1 MNNKVLIITVAYG
14 SSRLIIKQNE
24 LIKRFC
30 KDENFEHIVIDN
42 SKVDNVLN
50 ELNSFLE
57 TNKGAFKLHR
67 TNFDIGDNSQSH
79 ALALNWAY
87 SVYKESCDYC
97 FFIDHDCFPVKDFSV
112 VEMLE
117 NKVHGGLIQLR
128 QPKNEEG
135 KEVDF
140 FYFWAGFFMF
150 NNNKIGRSLIDFSPN
165 RQFGLDT
172 GGNLYPLFYIYKKE
186 QYFESSETK
195 HLNPQFEGEEYAML
209 HNEGFLHFIN
219 GSNWSGREN
228 HELRLESLYGILEEK
243 IK

>member
-42 SKVDNVLN
+42 SKVNNVLD

-57 TNKGAFKLHR
+57 TNEDAFKLHR
-67 TNFDIGDNSQSH
+67 TNFETGDNSQSH
-79 ALALNWAY
+79 ALALNYAY
-87 SVYKESCDYC
+87 SVYKESCGYC
-97 FFIDHDCFPVKDFSV
+97 FCIDHDCFPTKEFSV

-117 NKVHGGLIQLR
+117 NRVFGGLCQVR
-128 QPKNEEG
+128 HPKNEEG
-135 KEVDF
+135 KEVDL

-150 NNNKIGRSLIDFSPN
+150 NNNKIGRNLIDFSPN

-172 GGNLYPLFYIYKKE
+172 GGNLYPLFYIYGKE
-186 QYFESSETK
+186 RYFESTETK
-195 HLNPQFEGEEYAML
+195 HPNPQFEGEEYAML
-209 HNEGFLHFIN
+209 HNEMFMHFQKA
-219 GSNWSGREN
+219 SNWNSAPN